1 MSKNGVEVVGKTQA
15 EVSAKADEQ
24 IAAKLAKDANAVDDA
39 HLVVILSEESYK
51 AIREVVE
58 RATARGL
65 DSSFEHW
72 LNDAIKTGTTARL
85 RTWNDRDYVTLFKQA
100 AGGNAM
106 AKAKLA
112 KLLQIEVAGTNP
124 TL

>member
-1 MSKNGVEVVGKTQA
+1 MSQNGVAVVPTSPVVEQKDESHLIIQLTQA
-15 EVSAKADEQ
+15 SY
-24 IAAKLAKDANAVDDA
+24 DALRD
-39 HLVVILSEESYK
+39 
-51 AIREVVE
+51 VVE

-65 DSSFEHW
+65 DSGFDHW

-100 AGGNAM
+100 TAGNAT

-112 KLLQIEVAGTNP
+112 KLLKMDISQ
-124 TL
+124 